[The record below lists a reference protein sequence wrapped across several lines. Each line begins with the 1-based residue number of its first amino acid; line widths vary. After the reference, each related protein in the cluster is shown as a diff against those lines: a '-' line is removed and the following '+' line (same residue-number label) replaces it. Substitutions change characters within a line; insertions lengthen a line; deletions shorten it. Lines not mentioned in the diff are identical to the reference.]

1 MFGYSEAF
9 ADFDYGDPEVDYIC
23 FTDDAELRS
32 DIWKFILVEDPSTD
46 PARLSKRYKHQPHLF
61 LPQYESSLYIDN
73 TVKLKVK
80 PSAIFERFENHE
92 MAMLRHPKRDCIYDE
107 AAQVIGA
114 RYDDPDIIRRQLELY
129 RSLGYPAHNGLNA
142 GTFLFRDHSSHA
154 VRDICSLWHS
164 QILQHSKRDQLSWNF
179 CAWKLGFS
187 FTSINEN
194 LLSNSMFDWPVL
206 ANPIRVPRDF
216 DDELYLSLNPDV
228 RQLGLPPRKHYLHI
242 GAAEKRRYR

>member
-1 MFGYSEAF
+1 MFGYSETF

-32 DIWKFILVEDPSTD
+32 DVWKFVLVEDRSTD

-73 TVKLKVK
+73 TIKLKVK
-80 PSAIFERFENHE
+80 PSTIFDRFEAHE
-92 MAMLRHPKRDCIYDE
+92 MAMLRHPYRDCIYDE
-107 AAQVIGA
+107 AAQVIRA
-114 RYDDPDIIRRQLELY
+114 RYDDPDIIQRQIEAY
-129 RSLGYPAHNGLNA
+129 REVGYPERNGLHAAGFLLRRHDSASVQEACALWNA
-142 GTFLFRDHSSHA
+142 Q
-154 VRDICSLWHS
+154 VMKY
-164 QILQHSKRDQLSWNF
+164 SKRDQLSWNF
-179 CAWKLGFS
+179 CAWKLRFS
-187 FTSINEN
+187 FTSINED
-194 LLSNSMFDWPVL
+194 LHSNSMFDWPVL

-228 RQLGLPPRKHYLHI
+228 RQLGLPPRKHFLHI